1 MDKWN
6 VDDEDLQRMYRS
18 NLKQIAYDI
27 ILFLL
32 IGIGASGAIASWGEE
47 ATKNA
52 KETGSVS
59 DGFNA
64 SMINLGGKMVKNS
77 ALDFAFWD
85 SIGSPLGSWTPFSV
99 EAGTRILKRWFS
111 AAMGD
116 NTAANAAVN
125 TFTATKVFRP
135 MFENIVPF
143 KEDSNS

>member
-1 MDKWN
+1 M
-6 VDDEDLQRMYRS
+6 
-18 NLKQIAYDI
+18 YDI
-27 ILFLL
+27 LLFLV
-32 IGIGASGAIASWGEE
+32 IGMGATSGLEIFADSV
-47 ATKNA
+47 TKKA

-64 SMINLGGKMVKNS
+64 SMLNLGTKMVRNS

-85 SIGSPLGSWTPFSV
+85 SIGSPLGSWTPFSI
-99 EAGTRILKRWFS
+99 EAGTNILKRWFN
-111 AAMGD
+111 AAVGD

-143 KEDSNS
+143 KEDSDL